1 MPSSTNNNLKKN
13 KNKNNKNKNKNKVKL
28 DIVPNG
34 KSYIDFL
41 PEEVLYTINLYQHQ
55 LIFNDSL
62 NFIKKLR
69 IVLDSEISDS
79 KIPLKKLLKKATD
92 KKLIYIDVGMFDCSH
107 YNNSVDDMNKSIK
120 KEFKTDKIQI
130 HKGLLP
136 QFTQIEIKLTE
147 KMTLL
152 IIDVLD
158 ILYELGLTR
167 RINNKVVDVITE
179 DLRKSAMIHFTLECF

>member
-1 MPSSTNNNLKKN
+1 M
-13 KNKNNKNKNKNKVKL
+13 
-28 DIVPNG
+28 
-34 KSYIDFL
+34 
-41 PEEVLYTINLYQHQ
+41 
-55 LIFNDSL
+55 
-62 NFIKKLR
+62 
-69 IVLDSEISDS
+69 DSEISDS
-79 KIPLKKLLKKATD
+79 KIPIKKLLKKATD

-107 YNNSVDDMNKSIK
+107 YNNSVDDMNKNIK

-130 HKGLLP
+130 HKGFLP
-136 QFTQIEIKLTE
+136 QFTQIELKLTE

-152 IIDVLD
+152 IIDVLY